1 MAVAIVA
8 ALLFAVLTVVVAL
21 HPAPFFFDR
30 PIEVAV
36 QSVSG
41 QDFGWF
47 NAFVSAFSGFVGVGV
62 GAARDRDH
70 VPAARPATPL
80 VAFSAIYSAVY
91 NVVNIIVRRPRPSG
105 VAHTTSKLIGY
116 SYPSGHVGFFVWLSV
131 LAMVLL
137 ARRLPR
143 PLYIACWFL
152 AAALVLAAGLS
163 RIYVGAH
170 WPSDVLAGFLV
181 GVAWT
186 SPEPV
191 AGPPHR
197 AGVRPTPRA
206 GHRSASRA
214 ATARRDQTVSTSIWP
229 SRTRDSSWGSGAS
242 ASGMRLKRTL
252 PSNPNA
258 AL

>member
-8 ALLFAVLTVVVAL
+8 ALLFAVLTVLVAL

-47 NAFVSAFSGFVGVGV
+47 NAFVSAFSGFVGIGV
-62 GAARDRDH
+62 GAAVIATTFLLR
-70 VPAARPATPL
+70 RPATPL

-91 NVVNIIVRRPRPSG
+91 NIVNIIVRRPRPTG

-137 ARRLPR
+137 ARKLPR

-152 AAALVLAAGLS
+152 AAALVRRCGAQPHLRRCALAERRRC
-163 RIYVGAH
+163 RIPGRRRV
-170 WPSDVLAGFLV
+170 DVV
-181 GVAWT
+181 
-186 SPEPV
+186 EPV
-191 AGPPHR
+191 AGAAHR
-197 AGVRPTPRA
+197 AGLRLTSGVEPPIVCPRRVIRP
-206 GHRSASRA
+206 S
-214 ATARRDQTVSTSIWP
+214 ARR
-229 SRTRDSSWGSGAS
+229 SGR
-242 ASGMRLKRTL
+242 G
-252 PSNPNA
+252 NA
-258 AL
+258 AVYGCSFNQR